1 MKQTLRTGGL
11 AAWSIH
17 NPVGISM
24 LALTVVVIGFFS
36 LDRLGVDL
44 LPNIIYPEIRVRIM
58 DEGVPARIMEDQ
70 ITRQLEEQLAIT
82 ENAIQVQS
90 FSREGESQV
99 ELSFPYGT
107 DIDIALRDASTR
119 LDRAKRFL
127 PDTIDPP
134 IIYKRDPA
142 QIPIIEFILSS
153 NELDPIELRS
163 WADYTFSKWFLNL
176 PGVAAVEVGGG
187 LEREIAIVA
196 DQDKL
201 ANIGMTVNDIAEI
214 VRSENYDAPGGQLQ
228 SPTQTI
234 STRSQGRFSSIAA
247 IQNLPIWTDETDHA
261 DNQQLS
267 DYANIIDS
275 HEEEQLRVR
284 LNKTP
289 GIKLSIQKQPLAN
302 TVEVVDQV
310 KQRIDWLKQRELI
323 SEDISLDTVSDQ
335 STFIRQAL
343 KNAEMA
349 ALSGTVLAMSVIYL
363 FLGSLRRTLI
373 IGTAIPLGVLVTFT
387 IMAINGLTLNIMTL
401 GGLAL
406 GLGLLIDSTI
416 VMLEN
421 ITRHQHESD
430 AEGEYAIKAA
440 AEVNSPIIASTG
452 TNLAAILPFI
462 FIGGLTGLL
471 FQELII
477 TISSAMLAAVVVA
490 LTLVPALG
498 AKIKQDSQQGF
509 EFVNRWLRLLRN
521 RHAKIIQRSVQHPLN
536 TLFIFI
542 AILIISFY
550 TLWQSGNTLL
560 PTMDDGRVT
569 ISINGDADTQLEEID
584 ATTEIIENLLL
595 KQPEV
600 STVFA
605 LSGGRIFGRSQTI
618 TPNQSTV
625 VAQLV
630 PSNERELSS
639 QAWITKMQQE
649 INKFQL
655 TGYTIRMR
663 VSGVRGLQ
671 LSSGEDDISLR
682 IQGDDLQV
690 LEKLGAL
697 ATEKLQAIKSLQ
709 NIKHTYE
716 ESSDEIKII
725 IDRKRAADLGIRADQ
740 LGQALRIAVDGV
752 IVSTYLEGDREF
764 DIRLRLPPGDSS
776 SIEALENILI
786 SFQDSQAIRLGDVA
800 SIEYGPS
807 PSEIMHDQQQ
817 RIVEISA
824 SLAEGAGLG
833 DVTKK
838 IEQLMQDFKL
848 PEGYVL
854 YDGGS
859 SKQLQSGQ
867 QAGVQILLLAIF
879 LVFAVMAIHYE
890 SLRNPLIIISSVPFA
905 AIGVAFG
912 LGLFNMAISMSV
924 WLGMIMLAG
933 IVVNNAIML
942 VEQIEIEREH
952 ITDVPQAIIRA
963 ASLRLRPILMTTL
976 TTVFGMLPLALGL
989 GEGSEMLQPLA
1000 FVIVWGLSFS
1010 MLVSLVLIPAMYQLF
1025 HLRNRPV

>member
-1 MKQTLRTGGL
+1 MKQTIRTGGL

-36 LDRLGVDL
+36 LGRLGVDL

-58 DEGVPARIMEDQ
+58 DEGVPATIMEDQ

-82 ENAIQVQS
+82 ENAIMVQS
-90 FSREGESQV
+90 FSREGLSQV
-99 ELSFPYGT
+99 NLSFPYGT

-127 PDTIDPP
+127 PETIDPP

-142 QIPIIEFILSS
+142 QIPIFELILSS
-153 NELDPIELRS
+153 NELNPIELRS

-187 LEREIAIVA
+187 LEREIAIIA
-196 DQDKL
+196 DQDRL
-201 ANIGMTVNDIAEI
+201 ANIGMTVSDIAEI
-214 VRSENYDAPGGQLQ
+214 IQSENYDAPGGQLQ
-228 SPTQTI
+228 STTQTI
-234 STRSQGRFSSIAA
+234 STRSQGRFGSIEA
-247 IQNLPIWTDETDHA
+247 IQNLPIWVNGLDQTG
-261 DNQQLS
+261 NQQLG
-267 DYANIIDS
+267 DFANIIDS
-275 HEEEQLRVR
+275 HEEEQLRIR

-289 GIKLSIQKQPLAN
+289 GVKVSIQKQPTAN
-302 TVEVVDQV
+302 TIEVVNMV
-310 KQRIDWLKQRELI
+310 KQRIEWLEQRSLI
-323 SEDISLDTVSDQ
+323 SQGISFNYVSDQ
-335 STFIRQAL
+335 SVFIRHAL

-349 ALSGTVLAMSVIYL
+349 AIIGTLLAMTVIYL
-363 FLGSLRRTLI
+363 FLGSIRRTLI

-430 AEGEYAIKAA
+430 IDSEYAIKAA
-440 AEVNSPIIASTG
+440 AEVNSPIIASAG
-452 TNLAAILPFI
+452 TNLAAILPFL

-498 AKIKQDSQQGF
+498 AKIKHGGRQGF
-509 EFVNRWLRLLRN
+509 TFINNWLHSLKHQHSKLIQHCIKNSWKTLLFF
-521 RHAKIIQRSVQHPLN
+521 IGILFLSLF
-536 TLFIFI
+536 TLM
-542 AILIISFY
+542 
-550 TLWQSGNTLL
+550 QSGSSML
-560 PTMDDGRVT
+560 PSMDDGRIT
-569 ISINGDADTQLEEID
+569 IYISGDTDIQLSDVD
-584 ATTEIIENLLL
+584 ATTEIIEDMLLE
-595 KQPEV
+595 QEEV

-618 TPNQSTV
+618 TPNKSTL

-630 PSNERELSS
+630 PSDERQLSS
-639 QAWITKMQQE
+639 QAWVQKIQKK
-649 INKFQL
+649 INQLQL
-655 TGYTIRMR
+655 TGYKIRMR
-663 VSGVRGLQ
+663 VSGVRGLHMGHGQ
-671 LSSGEDDISLR
+671 DDISLR
-682 IQGDDLQV
+682 IQGDDLEV
-690 LEKLGAL
+690 LQKLGTL
-697 ATEKLQAIKSLQ
+697 ATEKLQTIKSIRNVQ
-709 NIKHTYE
+709 HTYE
-716 ESSDEIKII
+716 ESSDEIKVV
-725 IDRKRAADLGIRADQ
+725 IDRQRASDLGIRADQ
-740 LGQALRIAVDGV
+740 LGQALRIAIDGIV
-752 IVSTYLEGDREF
+752 VSTYIEGDKEF
-764 DIRLRLPPGDSS
+764 NIRLRLPAGDTSN
-776 SIEALENILI
+776 IEALKNILI
-786 SFQDSQAIRLGDVA
+786 SFRDSQAIHLGDVA
-800 SIEYGPS
+800 TIEHGPT

-824 SLAEGAGLG
+824 SLNENASLSE
-833 DVTKK
+833 VTEE
-838 IEQLMQDFKL
+838 IEKQMQDFEL
-848 PEGYVL
+848 PDGYAM
-854 YDGGS
+854 YDSGS
-859 SKQLQSGQ
+859 NKMLQSGQ
-867 QAGVQILLLAIF
+867 KAGAQVLFLAIF

-890 SLRNPLIIISSVPFA
+890 SLRNPLIIISGVPFA

-912 LGLFNMAISMSV
+912 LGLFDMAISMPV
-924 WLGMIMLAG
+924 WLGLIMLAG

-952 ITDVPQAIIRA
+952 ISDVHQAITQA

-976 TTVFGMLPLALGL
+976 TTVFGMLPLAIGI

-1010 MLVSLVLIPAMYQLF
+1010 MLVSLILIPSMYQLF
-1025 HLRNRPV
+1025 HLKKI

>member
-1 MKQTLRTGGL
+1 MKPSSQRTGGL

-17 NPVGISM
+17 NPIGISM

-36 LDRLGVDL
+36 LGRLGVDL

-99 ELSFPYGT
+99 NLSFPYGT

-142 QIPIIEFILSS
+142 QIPAIEFILSS
-153 NELDPIELRS
+153 AQMDAIELRS

-187 LEREIAIVA
+187 LVREIEIIA
-196 DQDKL
+196 DQESL
-201 ANIGMTVNDIAEI
+201 ANIGLSVSDIVDI
-214 VRSENYDAPGGQLQ
+214 IQSENRDSPGGQLK
-228 SPTQTI
+228 SATQAL
-234 STRSQGRFSSIAA
+234 STRTQGRFESVAA
-247 IQNLPIWTDETDHA
+247 LASLPLWSDA
-261 DNQQLS
+261 ANPSDNQQLDDFATVS
-267 DYANIIDS
+267 DG
-275 HEEEQLRVR
+275 HEEEQLRIR

-289 GIKLSIQKQPLAN
+289 GVKLSIQKQPLAN
-302 TVEVVDQV
+302 TVAVVEQV
-310 KQRIDWLKQRELI
+310 KHRIQWLQERGLI
-323 SEDISLDTVSDQ
+323 AKEVALDIVSDQ
-335 STFIRQAL
+335 STFIIHAL
-343 KNAEMA
+343 RNAQLA
-349 ALSGTVLAMSVIYL
+349 ALSGTLLAMSVIYL

-387 IMAINGLTLNIMTL
+387 IMAFNGLTLNIMTL

-421 ITRHQHESD
+421 ITRHQHNNAAD
-430 AEGEYAIKAA
+430 KEYAVAAA
-440 AEVNSPIIASTG
+440 AEVNSAIVASTG
-452 TNLAAILPFI
+452 TNLAAILPFM

-477 TISSAMLAAVVVA
+477 TISSAMVAAVVVA

-498 AKIKQDSQQGF
+498 AKIKDEGRQGF
-509 EFVNRWLRLLRN
+509 AVINRWLDSLKN
-521 RHAKIIQRSVQHPLN
+521 YHAKIIVRCIAQPWQ
-536 TLFIFI
+536 TLLFFI
-542 AILIISFY
+542 ALLALAFFS
-550 TLWQSGNTLL
+550 LLQSGSALL
-560 PTMDDGRVT
+560 PSMDDGRVT
-569 ISINGDADTQLEEID
+569 ISISGDANMQLEDID
-584 ATTEIIENLLL
+584 AATIIIEDLLL
-595 KQPEV
+595 EQPEV

-618 TPNQSTV
+618 TPNKSTL
-625 VAQLV
+625 VAQLI
-630 PSNERELSS
+630 PRQQRALTS
-639 QAWITKMQQE
+639 QAWIKKMQQE
-649 INKFQL
+649 IVKFKL

-671 LSSGEDDISLR
+671 LSSGEDDISWR
-682 IQGDDLQV
+682 IQGDDLQL
-690 LEKLGAL
+690 LEQLGAR
-697 ATEKLQAIKSLQ
+697 ATEKLQGIKALQ

-716 ESSDEIKII
+716 ESSDEIKVV
-725 IDRKRAADLGIRADQ
+725 IDRQRAADLGIRADQ
-740 LGQALRIAVDGV
+740 LGQALRIAIDGI
-752 IVSTYLEGDREF
+752 IVSSYLEGEREF
-764 DIRLRLPPGDSS
+764 DIRLRLPPGDTANAA
-776 SIEALENILI
+776 ALKNILI
-786 SFQDSQAIRLGDVA
+786 SFRQQQPIRLGDVA
-800 SIEYGPS
+800 RIEYGPA

-817 RIVEISA
+817 RVVEISA
-824 SLAEGAGLG
+824 SLSEGASLSE
-833 DVTKK
+833 VSQE
-838 IEQLMQDFKL
+838 IEQRMQTLEL
-848 PEGYVL
+848 PEGYSI
-854 YDGGS
+854 YDSGS
-859 SKQLQSGQ
+859 SQQLQSGQ

-905 AIGVAFG
+905 AIGVALG
-912 LGLFNMAISMSV
+912 LGLFSMPISMPV

-952 ITDVPQAIIRA
+952 IADIAQAIGHA

-976 TTVFGMLPLALGL
+976 TTVLGMLPLAIGF

-1010 MLVSLVLIPAMYQLF
+1010 MLVSLILIPAMYQLF
-1025 HLRNRPV
+1025 HLEK

>member
-1 MKQTLRTGGL
+1 MKQNLRTGGL

-58 DEGVPARIMEDQ
+58 DEGVPATIMEDQ

-82 ENAIQVQS
+82 ENAILVQS

-99 ELSFPYGT
+99 NLSFPYGT

-127 PDTIDPP
+127 PDTMDPP
-134 IIYKRDPA
+134 IIYKRDPS

-153 NELDPIELRS
+153 NELNPVELRS

-187 LEREIAIVA
+187 LEREISIIA
-196 DQDKL
+196 DQDRL
-201 ANIGMTVNDIAEI
+201 ANIGMTVTDVAEI
-214 VRSENYDAPGGQLQ
+214 IQSENYDTPGGQLQ
-228 SPTQTI
+228 STKQTI
-234 STRSQGRFSSIAA
+234 STRTQGRFNSIAS
-247 IQNLPIWTDETDHA
+247 IQNLPLWKSQSDQSV
-261 DNQQLS
+261 NQQLS
-267 DYANIIDS
+267 DFSNIIDS
-275 HEEEQLRVR
+275 HEEEQLRIR

-289 GIKLSIQKQPLAN
+289 GVKLSIQKQPTAN
-302 TVEVVDQV
+302 TIAVVDMV
-310 KQRIDWLKQRELI
+310 RQRIEWLKQRSLI
-323 SEDISLDTVSDQ
+323 SKNIALDTVSDQ
-335 STFIRQAL
+335 SIFIRQAL
-343 KNAEMA
+343 VNAEMA
-349 ALSGTVLAMSVIYL
+349 ALSGTLLAMGVIYL
-363 FLGSLRRTLI
+363 FLGSMRRTLI

-387 IMAINGLTLNIMTL
+387 IMALNGLTLNIMTL

-430 AEGEYAIKAA
+430 VDDEYAIKAA
-440 AEVNSPIIASTG
+440 AEVNSPIIASAG
-452 TNLAAILPFI
+452 TNLAAILPFL

-498 AKIKQDSQQGF
+498 AKIKNETQQGF
-509 EFVNRWLRLLRN
+509 AFVNKVLSSLKIYHANIIHRCINHSWKTLL
-521 RHAKIIQRSVQHPLN
+521 L
-536 TLFIFI
+536 FI
-542 AILIISFY
+542 AILFLSVF
-550 TLWQSGNTLL
+550 TLMQSGGSLL
-560 PTMDDGRVT
+560 PSMDDGRVT
-569 ISINGDADTQLEEID
+569 INISGDTDIQLSDVD
-584 ATTEIIENLLL
+584 ATTEIIENMLLE
-595 KQPEV
+595 QVEV

-618 TPNQSTV
+618 TPNKSTL

-630 PSNERELSS
+630 ASNERDLSS
-639 QAWITKMQQE
+639 QAWVQKIQKK
-649 INKFQL
+649 IDALQL
-655 TGYTIRMR
+655 IGYKIRMR
-663 VSGVRGLQ
+663 VSGVRGLH

-690 LEKLGAL
+690 LQKLGTL
-697 ATEKLQAIKSLQ
+697 AAEKLQSVKSIR
-709 NIKHTYE
+709 NITHTYE
-716 ESSDEIKII
+716 ESSDEIKVI
-725 IDRKRAADLGIRADQ
+725 IDRQRASDLGIRADQ
-740 LGQALRIAVDGV
+740 LGQALRIAVNGV
-752 IVSTYLEGDREF
+752 VVSTYIEGDREF
-764 DIRLRLPPGDSS
+764 NIRLRLPPGETSNID
-776 SIEALENILI
+776 ALENILI
-786 SFQDSQAIRLGDVA
+786 SFRDAQPVRLGDVA
-800 SIEYGPS
+800 SIEHGPT

-824 SLAEGAGLG
+824 SLNEDASLSE
-833 DVTKK
+833 VTEE
-838 IEQLMQDFKL
+838 IEKLMQDFEL
-848 PEGYVL
+848 PDGYAM
-854 YDGGS
+854 YDSGS
-859 SKQLQSGQ
+859 NKMLESGQ
-867 QAGVQILLLAIF
+867 KAGAQVLLLAVF

-912 LGLFNMAISMSV
+912 LGLFNMAISMPV
-924 WLGMIMLAG
+924 WLGLIMLAG

-952 ITDVPQAIIRA
+952 ISDVQQAITQA

-976 TTVFGMLPLALGL
+976 TTVFGMLPLAIGL

-1025 HLRNRPV
+1025 HLRN

>member
-36 LDRLGVDL
+36 LGRLGVDL

-58 DEGVPARIMEDQ
+58 DEGVPATIMEDQ

-82 ENAIQVQS
+82 ENAILVQS
-90 FSREGESQV
+90 FSREGQSQV
-99 ELSFPYGT
+99 NLSFPYGT

-127 PDTIDPP
+127 PDTMDPP
-134 IIYKRDPA
+134 VIYKRDPS

-153 NELDPIELRS
+153 NELNPVELRS

-187 LEREIAIVA
+187 LEREIAIIA
-196 DQDKL
+196 DQDGL
-201 ANIGMTVNDIAEI
+201 ANIGMTVTDIADI
-214 VRSENYDAPGGQLQ
+214 IQSENYDAPGGQLQ
-228 SPTQTI
+228 SYTQTI
-234 STRSQGRFSSIAA
+234 STRSQGRFGSIEA
-247 IQNLPIWTDETDHA
+247 IQNLPLWINETDQSG
-261 DNQQLS
+261 NQQLS
-267 DYANIIDS
+267 DFANIIDS
-275 HEEEQLRVR
+275 HEEEQLRIR

-289 GIKLSIQKQPLAN
+289 GVKLSIQKQPTAN
-302 TVEVVDQV
+302 TIEVVNLV
-310 KQRIDWLKQRELI
+310 NQRIDWLKQRSLI
-323 SEDISLDTVSDQ
+323 SDEILLDTVSDQ
-335 STFIRQAL
+335 SVFIRHAL
-343 KNAEMA
+343 RNAEMA
-349 ALSGTVLAMSVIYL
+349 ALIGTLLAMSVIYL
-363 FLGSLRRTLI
+363 FLGSMRRTLI

-387 IMAINGLTLNIMTL
+387 IMALNGLTLNIMTL

-430 AEGEYAIKAA
+430 LDSEYAIKAA
-440 AEVNSPIIASTG
+440 AEVNSPIIASAG
-452 TNLAAILPFI
+452 TNLAAILPFL

-498 AKIKQDSQQGF
+498 AKIKNEDQQGF
-509 EFVNRWLRLLRN
+509 AFINHGLHSLKNYHANIIHRCIKYPWKTLL
-521 RHAKIIQRSVQHPLN
+521 
-536 TLFIFI
+536 FFI
-542 AILIISFY
+542 AILLLSFF
-550 TLWQSGNTLL
+550 TLWQSGSSLL
-560 PTMDDGRVT
+560 PGMDDGRVT
-569 ISINGDADTQLEEID
+569 IYISGDTDIQLEDID
-584 ATTEIIENLLL
+584 TTTEIIEDMLLE
-595 KQPEV
+595 QDEI

-618 TPNQSTV
+618 TPNKSTL
-625 VAQLV
+625 VAQLI
-630 PSNERELSS
+630 PSNERQLSS
-639 QAWITKMQQE
+639 QAWVEKIQQE
-649 INKFQL
+649 INKLQL
-655 TGYTIRMR
+655 TGYRIRMR
-663 VSGVRGLQ
+663 VSGVRGLH

-690 LEKLGAL
+690 LQKLGTL
-697 ATEKLQAIKSLQ
+697 AAEKLQSIKSLR
-709 NIKHTYE
+709 NITHTYE
-716 ESSDEIKII
+716 ESSDEIKVI
-725 IDRKRAADLGIRADQ
+725 IDRKRASDLGIRADQ
-740 LGQALRIAVDGV
+740 LGQALRIAVDGI
-752 IVSTYLEGDREF
+752 IVSTYIEGDREF
-764 DIRLRLPPGDSS
+764 NIRLRLPPGDSS
-776 SIEALENILI
+776 NIEALQNIII
-786 SFQDSQAIRLGDVA
+786 SFRDSQAIRLGDIA
-800 SIEYGPS
+800 SIEHGPT

-824 SLAEGAGLG
+824 SLGEGTSLSE
-833 DVTKK
+833 VTEE
-838 IEQLMQDFKL
+838 IEKQMQDFDL
-848 PEGYVL
+848 PDGYAM

-859 SKQLQSGQ
+859 NKMLQSGQ
-867 QAGVQILLLAIF
+867 KAGVQVLLLAIF

-912 LGLFNMAISMSV
+912 LGLFNVAISMPV
-924 WLGMIMLAG
+924 WLGLIMLAG

-952 ITDVPQAIIRA
+952 IADIHQAITQA

-976 TTVFGMLPLALGL
+976 TTVFGMLPLAIGL

-1010 MLVSLVLIPAMYQLF
+1010 MLVSLILIPSMYQLF
-1025 HLRNRPV
+1025 HLKN

>member
-1 MKQTLRTGGL
+1 MKKNLRTGGL

-58 DEGVPARIMEDQ
+58 DEGVPATIMEDQ

-82 ENAIQVQS
+82 ENAILVQS
-90 FSREGESQV
+90 FSREGQSQV
-99 ELSFPYGT
+99 NLSFPYGT

-127 PDTIDPP
+127 PDTMDPP
-134 IIYKRDPA
+134 VIYKRDPS

-153 NELDPIELRS
+153 DELNPVELRS

-187 LEREIAIVA
+187 LEREIAIIA
-196 DQDKL
+196 DQDSL
-201 ANIGMTVNDIAEI
+201 ANIGMTVSDVAEI
-214 VRSENYDAPGGQLQ
+214 IQSENYDAPGGQLQ
-228 SPTQTI
+228 SATQTI
-234 STRSQGRFSSIAA
+234 STRSQGRFSSIEA
-247 IQNLPIWTDETDHA
+247 IQNLPLWKNEIDQSG
-261 DNQQLS
+261 NQQLS
-267 DYANIIDS
+267 DFANIIDS
-275 HEEEQLRVR
+275 HEEEQLRIR

-289 GIKLSIQKQPLAN
+289 GVKISIQKQPMAN
-302 TVEVVDQV
+302 TIEVVNLV
-310 KQRIDWLKQRELI
+310 KQRIDWLTQRGLVSKGI
-323 SEDISLDTVSDQ
+323 ALDKVSDQ
-335 STFIRQAL
+335 SVFIRHAL
-343 KNAEMA
+343 RNAEIA
-349 ALSGTVLAMSVIYL
+349 ALAGTLLAMSVIYL
-363 FLGSLRRTLI
+363 FLGSMRRTLI

-387 IMAINGLTLNIMTL
+387 IMAVNGLTLNIMTL

-421 ITRHQHESD
+421 ITRHQHERDS
-430 AEGEYAIKAA
+430 EGEYAIQAA
-440 AEVNSPIIASTG
+440 AEVNSPIIASAG
-452 TNLAAILPFI
+452 TNLAAILPFL

-498 AKIKQDSQQGF
+498 AKIKDEGRQGF
-509 EFVNRWLRLLRN
+509 EFINNLLHSLKN
-521 RHAKIIQRSVQHPLN
+521 HHANAIRYCIKHSWK
-536 TLFIFI
+536 TLLFFI
-542 AILIISFY
+542 AILLLSFF
-550 TLWQSGNTLL
+550 TLLQSGSSLL
-560 PTMDDGRVT
+560 PSMDDGRIT
-569 ISINGDADTQLEEID
+569 INISGDTDIQLEDID
-584 ATTEIIENLLL
+584 VTTEAIENLLL
-595 KQPEV
+595 EQPEV

-618 TPNQSTV
+618 TPNKSTL

-630 PSNERELSS
+630 ASSERQLGS
-639 QAWITKMQQE
+639 QAWVEKIQQE
-649 INKFQL
+649 INKLQL
-655 TGYTIRMR
+655 TGYKIRMR
-663 VSGVRGLQ
+663 VSGVRGLH

-682 IQGDDLQV
+682 IQGDDLQ
-690 LEKLGAL
+690 LLQKLGTL
-697 ATEKLQAIKSLQ
+697 AVEKLQPIKSLR
-709 NIKHTYE
+709 NITHTYE
-716 ESSDEIKII
+716 ESSDEIKVV
-725 IDRKRAADLGIRADQ
+725 IDRKRASDLGIRADQ
-740 LGQALRIAVDGV
+740 IGQALRIAVDGIV
-752 IVSTYLEGDREF
+752 VSTYIEGDREF
-764 DIRLRLPPGDSS
+764 NIRLRLPAGDMSNT
-776 SIEALENILI
+776 EALQNILI
-786 SFQDSQAIRLGDVA
+786 GFQDSQAIRLGDVA
-800 SIEYGPS
+800 SIEHGPT

-824 SLAEGAGLG
+824 SLTEGTSLSEVAEQ
-833 DVTKK
+833 
-838 IEQLMQDFKL
+838 IEKQMQDFEL
-848 PEGYVL
+848 PEGYAM
-854 YDGGS
+854 YDSGS
-859 SKQLQSGQ
+859 NKMLQSGQ
-867 QAGVQILLLAIF
+867 KAGIQVLLLAIF

-912 LGLFNMAISMSV
+912 LGLFNMAISMPV
-924 WLGMIMLAG
+924 WLGLIMLAG

-942 VEQIEIEREH
+942 VEQIEIERVH
-952 ITDVPQAIIRA
+952 IADVHQAITQA

-976 TTVFGMLPLALGL
+976 TTVFGMLPLAIGL

-1010 MLVSLVLIPAMYQLF
+1010 MLVSLILIPSMYQLF
-1025 HLRNRPV
+1025 HLKD

>member
-1 MKQTLRTGGL
+1 MKQAQRTGGL

-58 DEGVPARIMEDQ
+58 DEGVPATIMEDQ

-90 FSREGESQV
+90 FSREGQSQV
-99 ELSFPYGT
+99 NLSFPYGT

-127 PDTIDPP
+127 PETIDPP

-142 QIPIIEFILSS
+142 QIPIFELILSS
-153 NELDPIELRS
+153 NELDPVELRS

-187 LEREIAIVA
+187 LEREITIIA
-196 DQDKL
+196 DQDSL
-201 ANIGMTVNDIAEI
+201 ANIGMTVTDLAEI
-214 VRSENYDAPGGQLQ
+214 IQSENYDAPGGQLQ
-228 SPTQTI
+228 SATQTI
-234 STRSQGRFSSIAA
+234 STRSQGRFNSIDS
-247 IQNLPIWTDETDHA
+247 IKDLPLWINNADQS
-261 DNQQLS
+261 DNQQLADFAS
-267 DYANIIDS
+267 IIDS
-275 HEEEQLRVR
+275 HEEEQLRIR

-289 GIKLSIQKQPLAN
+289 GVKLSIQKQPTAN
-302 TVEVVDQV
+302 TIEVVNQV
-310 KQRIDWLKQRELI
+310 KQRIDWLKQRNLI
-323 SEDISLDTVSDQ
+323 SDDIAIDTVSDQ
-335 STFIRQAL
+335 SVFIRHSL
-343 KNAEMA
+343 RNAEMA
-349 ALSGTVLAMSVIYL
+349 ALIGTLLAMSVIYL

-421 ITRHQHESD
+421 ITRHQHETNPDS
-430 AEGEYAIKAA
+430 EYAIQAA
-440 AEVNSPIIASTG
+440 MEVNSPIVASAG
-452 TNLAAILPFI
+452 TNLAAILPFL

-498 AKIKQDSQQGF
+498 AKIKSGGRQGF
-509 EFVNRWLRLLRN
+509 AFINSGLNALKDY
-521 RHAKIIQRSVQHPLN
+521 HAKLIHYCIQHSWKTLLFFIII
-536 TLFIFI
+536 LFM
-542 AILIISFY
+542 SFFV
-550 TLWQSGNTLL
+550 LWQSGNSLL

-569 ISINGDADTQLEEID
+569 IYIGGDADVQLKD
-584 ATTEIIENLLL
+584 VDMTTEIIEDLLL
-595 KQPEV
+595 EQPEV

-618 TPNQSTV
+618 TPNRSTI

-630 PSNERELSS
+630 PSDERQISS
-639 QAWITKMQQE
+639 QAWVQKMQQE
-649 INKFQL
+649 ITKLQL
-655 TGYTIRMR
+655 TGYKIRMR
-663 VSGVRGLQ
+663 VSGVRGLH

-682 IQGDDLQV
+682 IQGDDLQQ
-690 LEKLGAL
+690 LQKLGTL
-697 ATEKLQAIKSLQ
+697 AAEQLENLKSLQ
-709 NIKHTYE
+709 NITHTYE

-725 IDRKRAADLGIRADQ
+725 IDRQRASDLGIRADQ

-752 IVSTYLEGDREF
+752 IVSTYIEGDREYN
-764 DIRLRLPPGDSS
+764 IRLRLPPGVMSNT
-776 SIEALENILI
+776 EALEDIIIN
-786 SFQDSQAIRLGDVA
+786 FHDSQPIRLGDIA
-800 SIEYGPS
+800 SIEHGPT

-817 RIVEISA
+817 RVVEISA
-824 SLAEGAGLG
+824 SLAEGATLG
-833 DVTKK
+833 EVSQE
-838 IEQLMQDFKL
+838 IENQMQGFEL
-848 PEGYVL
+848 PEGYAM
-854 YDGGS
+854 YDSGS
-859 SKQLQSGQ
+859 NKMLQSGRK
-867 QAGVQILLLAIF
+867 AGIQVLLLAIF

-912 LGLFNMAISMSV
+912 LGLFDMAISMSV
-924 WLGMIMLAG
+924 WLGLIMLAG

-942 VEQIEIEREH
+942 VEQIEIERGH
-952 ITDVPQAIIRA
+952 IADTHQAIIHA

-976 TTVFGMLPLALGL
+976 TTVFGMLPLAIGL

-1010 MLVSLVLIPAMYQLF
+1010 MIVSLILIPSMYQLF
-1025 HLRNRPV
+1025 HLKN